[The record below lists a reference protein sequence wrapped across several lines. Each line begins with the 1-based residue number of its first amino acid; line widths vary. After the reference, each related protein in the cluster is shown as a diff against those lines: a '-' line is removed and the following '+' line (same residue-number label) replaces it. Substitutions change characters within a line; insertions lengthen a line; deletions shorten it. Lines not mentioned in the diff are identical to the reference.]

1 MKNRPFQNLFYVLG
15 YLAQNRLYLEYIS
28 GVFNLILI
36 LLDNIGLV
44 SLSIQVILMFNHLFV
59 PNNSDLID

>member
-28 GVFNLILI
+28 GIFNLILI

-44 SLSIQVILMFNHLFV
+44 SLSIQVYERHNHVTPEFL
-59 PNNSDLID
+59 